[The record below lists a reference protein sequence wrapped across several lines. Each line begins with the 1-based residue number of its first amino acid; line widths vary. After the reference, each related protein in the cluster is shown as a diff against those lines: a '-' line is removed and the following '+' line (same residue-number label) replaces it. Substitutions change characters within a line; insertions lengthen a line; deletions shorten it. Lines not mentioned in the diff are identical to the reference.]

1 MGVRSKSHVDIVT
14 VLYSRLL
21 CREGM
26 ERTDAPK
33 YRGYHAERY
42 ERYAAL
48 FTDVYLIS
56 RNDVYIIINEEN
68 NFTEVS
74 M

>member
-1 MGVRSKSHVDIVT
+1 
-14 VLYSRLL
+14 
-21 CREGM
+21 M